1 VVGVGV
7 VHAGGRDVVELV
19 VRAGHAPRPGIRGSP
34 TVDRVVNAVP
44 SSSVERDTSRGG
56 IIGVIVLARVHDPAE
71 SGNRLSFLVDRL
83 WPRGIRRAALAGSQ
97 WLPDVGPSHELRKWF
112 GHDPD
117 KWDEFRR
124 RYFAELDAH
133 PEVWQPLVVAAV
145 TGDITL
151 LYNSSDPLH
160 NNAVALRDY
169 LRARLDEAEPL

>member
-1 VVGVGV
+1 M
-7 VHAGGRDVVELV
+7 
-19 VRAGHAPRPGIRGSP
+19 
-34 TVDRVVNAVP
+34 
-44 SSSVERDTSRGG
+44 
-56 IIGVIVLARVHDPAE
+56 IVLARVHDPAE
-71 SGNRLSFLVDRL
+71 NGNRPSFLVDRL

-112 GHDPD
+112 GHDPE

-169 LRARLDEAEPL
+169 LRARLDEAGPL